1 MNSGITIV
9 ITDIGVLDY
18 TGNVVGEYFEG
29 GNPKSDFKA
38 LQTIPPKI

>member
-18 TGNVVGEYFEG
+18 AGNVVGEYFEEEG
-29 GNPKSDFKA
+29 P
-38 LQTIPPKI
+38 